1 MKDYL
6 LRGIPEDLWRE
17 VKATAALNGVTVRE
31 VIIELLEIYI
41 QKVNDTDLPPS
52 LRKQIV

>member
-17 VKATAALNGVTVRE
+17 VKATAALNGVTIRE

-41 QKVNDTDLPPS
+41 QKVDDTDLPPS